1 MNTLNAYNAKPDGY
15 YMKMRANDPFLG
27 FNSFN
32 DDDDD
37 LFIDRGVIHT
47 KPVELYNLPNDRYLV
62 KNIEHF
68 ASGKGW
74 LYSNIYDFFKK
85 FPFRWLSNTI
95 SLQDKEDDAILVD
108 PDTIPDFMKEY
119 VYYFYGIDYGTSGF
133 SKYAYIIKNKDIV
146 NLSHLTFDDFLQHL
160 KKEGCKFSTFEKD
173 SLSWSSS
180 GTPVYF
186 FSGIP
191 IKKFFELYFTS
202 GKSHEEILRF
212 LKDYDNAYDV
222 NHDLIEKEVEK
233 ILNKH

>member
-1 MNTLNAYNAKPDGY
+1 MNTLNAYNAEPEHY
-15 YMKMRANDPFLG
+15 SMKMRANDPYLR

-47 KPVELYNLPNDRYLV
+47 KPVELYNLPDDRYLV
-62 KNIEHF
+62 SRIKEF
-68 ASGKGW
+68 ANKKSW
-74 LYSNIYDFFKK
+74 LSKCIYEFFKT
-85 FPFRWLSNTI
+85 FPFKWLSNTT
-95 SLQDKEDDAILVD
+95 SLLQDYDDDIIIVD
-108 PDTIPDFMKEY
+108 PTTVPDFIKDH
-119 VYYFYGIDYGTSGF
+119 VYYFYGIDYGISGF
-133 SKYAYIIKNKDIV
+133 SKYVYSIKNKDIA
-146 NLSHLTFDDFLQHL
+146 NLSHLTFDDFLQYL
-160 KKEGCKFSTFEKD
+160 KKEGYKFSTIEKD
-173 SLSWSSS
+173 SWSSS

-191 IKKFFELYFTS
+191 VKKFFELYFIS

-233 ILNKH
+233 ILSKH

>member
-37 LFIDRGVIHT
+37 LFIDRGVIHA
-47 KPVELYNLPNDRYLV
+47 KPVELYNLPDDRYLV
-62 KNIEHF
+62 KNIKHF

-108 PDTIPDFMKEY
+108 PDTVPDFIKEH

-133 SKYAYIIKNKDIV
+133 SKYVYLIKNKDIA

-160 KKEGCKFSTFEKD
+160 KKEGYKFSTIEKD
-173 SLSWSSS
+173 SWSSS
-180 GTPVYF
+180 GIPVYF

-191 IKKFFELYFTS
+191 VKKFFELYFTS
-202 GKSHEEILRF
+202 GKSHEEIFRF
-212 LKDYDNAYDV
+212 LKDYDNAYDI
-222 NHDLIEKEVEK
+222 NHDFIKEEVEK

>member
-1 MNTLNAYNAKPDGY
+1 MSTLNAYNAESDIY
-15 YMKMRANDPFLG
+15 SMRMRANDPYLG
-27 FNSFN
+27 FSNFN

-37 LFIDRGVIHT
+37 LFIDRGVIRT
-47 KPVELYNLPNDRYLV
+47 KPVKLYNLPDDRYLI

-74 LYSNIYDFFKK
+74 LYSNIYNFFKK
-85 FPFRWLSNTI
+85 FPFKWLSNTI
-95 SLQDKEDDAILVD
+95 SLQDKEDDVILVD
-108 PDTIPDFMKEY
+108 PNTVPDFIKEY
-119 VYYFYGIDYGTSGF
+119 VYYFYGIDYGACGF
-133 SKYAYIIKNKDIV
+133 SKYAYVIKNKDIV
-146 NLSHLTFDDFLQHL
+146 NLSHLTFDDFLQYL

-222 NHDLIEKEVEK
+222 DHDFIENEVEK